1 MRDEPA
7 ECAEGARFARTAAAA
22 DRDDAESLALAG
34 YGLLFLDAESGDALL
49 LLDRAV
55 SRNPNSAS
63 VNWCSAVGQLLAG
76 DHDAAIRYSEQ
87 AMRLNPRDPW
97 MFTIYGPI
105 GLAHLLE
112 RRFDEAL
119 IWLRRALHEQP
130 GGPHLLAGLVCTYS
144 YLGCMKDARAML
156 QRLVEVG
163 PQTLI
168 E

>member
-1 MRDEPA
+1 
-7 ECAEGARFARTAAAA
+7 
-22 DRDDAESLALAG
+22 
-34 YGLLFLDAESGDALL
+34 
-49 LLDRAV
+49 
-55 SRNPNSAS
+55 
-63 VNWCSAVGQLLAG
+63 
-76 DHDAAIRYSEQ
+76 
-87 AMRLNPRDPW
+87 

-119 IWLRRALHEQP
+119 IWLRRALHEQL

-168 E
+168 EWQRWFEVYRHARDRTLLLEGLRLAGMPEG